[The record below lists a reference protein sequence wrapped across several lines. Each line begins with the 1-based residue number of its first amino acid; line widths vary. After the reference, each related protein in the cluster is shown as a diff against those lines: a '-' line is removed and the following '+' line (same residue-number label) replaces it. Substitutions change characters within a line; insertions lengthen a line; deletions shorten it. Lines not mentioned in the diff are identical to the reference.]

1 MADFTISLSTNSA
14 DAVWGES
21 AKLSFNESGA
31 VIHLPDDKLNERLIQ
46 QAARKLDGLN
56 LPSVTLVGDWHK
68 EQQWAFALSFTR
80 ARKPASIKWAET
92 NDKAAL
98 EQEYAALLFTRQ
110 LVNDTPE
117 DLSPETLATRAA
129 QWIKSL
135 GGDNVT
141 YSMTVGEELK
151 EQGWI
156 GIYNVGRGSER
167 PPAMLVLDYNPTG
180 KEDAPV
186 DAVLVGRALRSI
198 VAVTALSLAKVC

>member
-1 MADFTISLSTNSA
+1 MATFTVSLSTENAQS
-14 DAVWGES
+14 VWGEG
-21 AKLSFNESGA
+21 AKLSFTEAGA
-31 VIHLPDDKLNERLIQ
+31 VIHLPDDALNERLIQ

-56 LPSVTLVGDWHK
+56 LQHVALEGQWHK

-80 ARKPASIKWAET
+80 ARKPGAIEWADT
-92 NDKAAL
+92 DDKAAL

-129 QWIKSL
+129 QWIASL
-135 GGDNVT
+135 GGDKVSYT
-141 YSMTVGEELK
+141 MTVGEDLK

-167 PPAMLVLDYNPTG
+167 P
-180 KEDAPV
+180 
-186 DAVLVGRALRSI
+186 
-198 VAVTALSLAKVC
+198 LSNACA